1 MLSVPCDLLKF
12 YRHYTTAAQIAQHA
26 RTHKDKGAAHTFLNG
41 GIFRERRAS
50 GLANGEKVAAE
61 EVETVF
67 REDGESFQAVIE
79 RAFRLH
85 IKSGGYASVG
95 AGEDDG

>member
-1 MLSVPCDLLKF
+1 M
-12 YRHYTTAAQIAQHA
+12 
-26 RTHKDKGAAHTFLNG
+26 
-41 GIFRERRAS
+41 
-50 GLANGEKVAAE
+50 ANGEKVAAE